1 MVNLRL
7 PNIKGTTERE
17 QLKEMQ
23 SYLYQIVEQLQFA
36 LNTIE
41 GSQQNTSTE
50 VKSQMPVR
58 IIQSTP
64 TASTMSWGR
73 GGLSEDQATFQAIKP
88 LIIKSADIV
97 NAYYEEINARLE
109 GLYVAQSDFGAFA
122 EKTSQD
128 IEATSTDTTQKFN
141 NIQVIITGL
150 DSKAGSLESDLLNI
164 SEEFSYTQRDIIDIT
179 SNIETIGSHV
189 ENLGGIINEH
199 DEEIKTVG
207 ETVSV
212 IDSELKTV
220 GGNVVK
226 IDSTLKTV
234 ESNVG
239 TLDTEVKGV
248 KTGVQNVTQKVSNV
262 DTELQGVKSGVHAV
276 EQKAQTLEGNLGT
289 IGSNVEAIGSNVQ
302 EIETDLQDTK
312 VGIDSSIGRIADE
325 VGVIDQDLQGVKAG
339 MESGIKDLSDEVGK
353 VDSKIEDAKSAIG
366 SDIDKLK
373 KSLDDLNYILVEV
386 NANIKTGLIDHD
398 DNGIPIYGLEIG
410 QKNTINGVEVF
421 NKFARFSAGR
431 LSFYDNNGTEV
442 AYISDYKLYIT
453 HAEVKGTLKLGGYLV
468 DTSNGV
474 TFKWV
479 GRS

>member
-7 PNIKGTTERE
+7 PNINGANERE
-17 QLKEMQ
+17 KLVQMQ
-23 SYLYQIVEQLQFA
+23 SYLYQLVEQLQFA

-41 GSQQNTSTE
+41 GSQNASTE
-50 VKSQMPVR
+50 VKSQMMPVR

-64 TASTMSWGR
+64 AASTMSWGR

-88 LIIKSADIV
+88 LIIKSADII
-97 NAYYEEINARLE
+97 NAYYEEINTRLE

-164 SEEFSYTQRDIIDIT
+164 SEEFSYTQRDIVNIS

-189 ENLGGIINEH
+189 ENLGGSISEL
-199 DEEIKTVG
+199 DTEVKTVG

-220 GGNVVK
+220 GGNVVALG
-226 IDSTLKTV
+226 TNLKSV
-234 ESNVG
+234 EENVDI
-239 TLDTEVKGV
+239 LDTDLK
-248 KTGVQNVTQKVSNV
+248 SV
-262 DTELQGVKSGVHAV
+262 D
-276 EQKAQTLEGNLGT
+276 
-289 IGSNVEAIGSNVQ
+289 
-302 EIETDLQDTK
+302 TDLQDTK
-312 VGIDSSIGRIADE
+312 VGIDSTVKQLSDE
-325 VGVIDQDLQGVKAG
+325 VGVIDSDLQGVKAG
-339 MESGIKDLSDEVGK
+339 VESNIKDLSDEVGK
-353 VDSKIEDAKSAIG
+353 VDSKLEDAKSAIG

-410 QKNTINGVEVF
+410 QKNTINGVETF

-431 LSFYDNNGTEV
+431 LSFFDNNGTEV

-453 HAEVKGTLKLGGYLV
+453 HAEVKGTLKLGGYLI

>member
-7 PNIKGTTERE
+7 PNMKGKTERE

-23 SYLYQIVEQLQFA
+23 SYMYQLVEQLQFA

-41 GSQQNTSTE
+41 SSQNTSTE

-64 TASTMSWGR
+64 MASTMSLDR
-73 GGLSEDQATFQAIKP
+73 SRGLSEEQATFQAIKP
-88 LIIKSADIV
+88 LIIKSADII
-97 NAYYEEINARLE
+97 NAYYEEINTRLE
-109 GLYVAQSDFGAFA
+109 SLYVAQSDFGAFA

-150 DSKAGSLESDLLNI
+150 DSKAGSLESNLLDI
-164 SEEFSYTQRDIIDIT
+164 SEEFSYTQRDIININ

-189 ENLGGIINEH
+189 ENLGGSLSEL
-199 DEEIKTVG
+199 DTEVKAVG
-207 ETVSV
+207 ETVVV

-220 GGNVVK
+220 GGNVGK

-234 ESNVG
+234 QSNVG
-239 TLDTEVKGV
+239 TLDTNL
-248 KTGVQNVTQKVSNV
+248 KTVEGNVTNLDSTLK
-262 DTELQGVKSGVHAV
+262 TVKSSVNTLDSNLKSVEGNVNTLDTNLKAV
-276 EQKAQTLEGNLGT
+276 EGNVGALDT
-289 IGSNVEAIGSNVQ
+289 NLKSV
-302 EIETDLQDTK
+302 ETDLQDTK
-312 VGIDSSIGRIADE
+312 VGIGSTVKQLSDE
-325 VGVIDQDLQGVKAG
+325 VGVIDSDLQGVKAG
-339 MESGIKDLSDEVGK
+339 VESGIKDLSDEVGK

-373 KSLDDLNYILVEV
+373 KSLDDLNYILIEV
-386 NANIKTGLIDHD
+386 NANIKSGLIDYD

-453 HAEVKGTLKLGGYLV
+453 HAEVTGTLKLGGYLV